1 MGNRITSVPGNL
13 LKYAGKGISYSK
25 SKVFKEEMNYDPNR
39 LEGQELRDE
48 LQRVKDQSDEFKRV
62 VEQKKETGDG

>member
-25 SKVFKEEMNYDPNR
+25 SKVFKEEMNYDPN
-39 LEGQELRDE
+39 LEKNYNVLKSKVMNSKELLNKRKKQETE
-48 LQRVKDQSDEFKRV
+48 N
-62 VEQKKETGDG
+62 